1 VTVQQLLERFEDAV
15 AAAEQREVELRAIR
29 AELQE
34 ISHELAGVR
43 RALETLA
50 DTPR

>member
-43 RALETLA
+43 RALEQMA
-50 DTPR
+50 DAGR